1 VRYAWQISLYS
12 GLLLLAGCASYPL
25 KTTPSSPQQPI
36 AKVSAVKATIPKP
49 PSAVLGSL
57 LPKHGLVVPE
67 QIATTGQAHFDVS
80 VNNLPAR
87 QFFLALA
94 KGAPY
99 NVVVSRGVSG
109 RITLHLKNVTLS
121 EVMQT
126 VERVYGY
133 TYNKIG
139 NTWIVLSNEIQSRI
153 FHINYLDI
161 VRKAT
166 SKTRVT
172 SGQTTNAD
180 TAGLYGVGGI
190 GGLYGGGGGYGGL
203 GGRSGQSGGRP
214 LVAGSSVTTKSK
226 SNFWKSI
233 STALKAIVGSKGGSK
248 VVINPSSGVIVVR
261 AMPRQLQEVGRFI
274 HAVQNNVNREVI
286 IEAKILEVTL
296 NHSFQSGINWSQ
308 LMKAGSS
315 GSVLIGQV
323 AGQSLFNTGESSLQG
338 LPITVQPN
346 PSNPLLGFPTSA
358 FGGTFAAALN
368 LGDFNAFIEL
378 LKGQGAVHVLSSPRM
393 ATINNQDA
401 IIKVGHDEF
410 FVTSVNSN
418 TIAGTATTSS
428 SNINLTPFFS
438 GVALDV
444 TPQISAKGWV
454 TLYIHPTVSKVTD
467 QNKIITVNGQQNN
480 LPLAFSSVRES
491 DSIVRARSGQV
502 VVIGG
507 LMKKEVR
514 NQTYS
519 VPLLGDIPM
528 LGYLFRQ
535 QKQLIE
541 RTELV
546 ILLKPIVVGDGDV
559 WAHYTRERRAAA
571 ARLKPGS

>member
-1 VRYAWQISLYS
+1 MKS
-12 GLLLLAGCASYPL
+12 GWKIPLLVLPALVLVGCAGHPVAKSR
-25 KTTPSSPQQPI
+25 PSRIPESAPV
-36 AKVSAVKATIPKP
+36 AKPPAAILGALLPRSGPAVPGQITVTKNARFEVSA
-49 PSAVLGSL
+49 
-57 LPKHGLVVPE
+57 
-67 QIATTGQAHFDVS
+67 
-80 VNNLPAR
+80 NNLPVR

-99 NVVVSRGVSG
+99 NLVVSPGVSG
-109 RITLHLKNVTLS
+109 RITLHLKNVTLP

-126 VERVYGY
+126 LELVYGY
-133 TYNKIG
+133 AYNHIG
-139 NTWIVLSNEIQSRI
+139 NTWVILPNRMQTRI

-161 VRKAT
+161 KRKAT

-180 TAGLYGVGGI
+180 TAGLYGGSGGR
-190 GGLYGGGGGYGGL
+190 YGGSYGGTGR
-203 GGRSGQSGGRP
+203 GGSAISGRRP
-214 LVAGSSVTTKSK
+214 LVAGSSITTTSK
-226 SNFWKSI
+226 NDFWKSI
-233 STALKAIVGSKGGSK
+233 GTALKAIVGTVKGRK
-248 VVINPSSGVIVVR
+248 IVLNPNSGVIVVR
-261 AMPRQLQEVGRFI
+261 AMPRQLRLVGRFI
-274 HAVQNNVNREVI
+274 NKVQGSVNREVI

-296 NHSFQSGINWSQ
+296 SHGFQSGINWAA
-308 LMKAGSS
+308 LMQAGSGKS
-315 GSVLIGQV
+315 ILIGQV
-323 AGQSLFNTGESSLQG
+323 AGQDLFNTGLSSLQG
-338 LPITVQPN
+338 LPITIQPN
-346 PSNPLLGFPTSA
+346 PANPLSGFPTSA

-378 LKGQGAVHVLSSPRM
+378 LKSQGAVHVLSSPRM
-393 ATINNQDA
+393 ATINNQAA

-418 TIAGTATTSS
+418 TITGTATTSA

-444 TPQISAKGWV
+444 TPQISAKGWI

-467 QNKIITVNGQQNN
+467 QNKIITVNGQQND

-491 DSIVRARSGQV
+491 DSIVRARNGQV

-519 VPLLGDIPM
+519 VPLLGDLPL
-528 LGYLFRQ
+528 LGNLFRQ
-535 QKQLIE
+535 KRQLVS

-546 ILLKPIVVGDGDV
+546 ILLKPIVVGKGDT
-559 WAHYTRERRAAA
+559 WIHYTREQQAAA
-571 ARLKPGS
+571 ARLQSGG

>member
-1 VRYAWQISLYS
+1 MKPGRRI
-12 GLLLLAGCASYPL
+12 LLFILPVLALAGCAGHPVEKSR
-25 KTTPSSPQQPI
+25 PSRAPAANTI
-36 AKVSAVKATIPKP
+36 AKPPASILGALLPRSGPVVPGQIAVTENTRFEVSAN
-49 PSAVLGSL
+49 
-57 LPKHGLVVPE
+57 
-67 QIATTGQAHFDVS
+67 D
-80 VNNLPAR
+80 LPAR

-99 NVVVSRGVSG
+99 NMVVSRGVSG
-109 RITLHLKNVTLS
+109 RVTLHLKNVTLP

-126 VERVYGY
+126 VEQVYGY
-133 TYNKIG
+133 AYRHIG
-139 NTWIVLSNEIQSRI
+139 NTWIVLPNRMQTRI

-161 VRKAT
+161 KRKAT

-180 TAGLYGVGGI
+180 TAGLYGGYGG
-190 GGLYGGGGGYGGL
+190 GGLYGGYGGGGRL
-203 GGRSGQSGGRP
+203 GGRGTGAGRRP
-214 LVAGSSVTTKSK
+214 LVAGSSITTTSK
-226 SNFWKSI
+226 SDFWKSI
-233 STALKAIVGSKGGSK
+233 GAALKAIVGTAEGRK
-248 VVINPSSGVIVVR
+248 VVLNPNSGVIVVR
-261 AMPRQLQEVGRFI
+261 AMPRQLREVGRFI
-274 HAVQNNVNREVI
+274 NKVQGSVNREVI

-296 NHSFQSGINWSQ
+296 SHGFQSGINWAA
-308 LMKAGSS
+308 LMQAGS
-315 GSVLIGQV
+315 GKNILLGQV
-323 AGQSLFNTGESSLQG
+323 GGQNLFNTGFSSLQG

-346 PSNPLLGFPTSA
+346 PAQPLSGFPTAA
-358 FGGTFAAALN
+358 FGGTFAAVLN

-378 LKGQGAVHVLSSPRM
+378 LKNQGAVHVLSSPRM

-410 FVTSVNSN
+410 FVTRVNSN
-418 TIAGTATTSS
+418 TIIGAATTSA

-444 TPQISAKGWV
+444 TPQISANGWV

-519 VPLLGDIPM
+519 VPLLGDIPL
-528 LGYLFRQ
+528 LGNLFRQ
-535 QKQLIE
+535 KRQLVS

-546 ILLKPIVVGDGDV
+546 ILLKPIVVGEGDA
-559 WAHYTRERRAAA
+559 WARYTREQQAAA
-571 ARLKPGS
+571 ARLQSGG

>member
-1 VRYAWQISLYS
+1 
-12 GLLLLAGCASYPL
+12 
-25 KTTPSSPQQPI
+25 
-36 AKVSAVKATIPKP
+36 
-49 PSAVLGSL
+49 
-57 LPKHGLVVPE
+57 VVPGRI
-67 QIATTGQAHFDVS
+67 IATGKARFDVS

-99 NVVVSRGVSG
+99 NMVVSRGVRG

-180 TAGLYGVGGI
+180 TAGLYGIGGI
-190 GGLYGGGGGYGGL
+190 GGLYGGGGYGGL
-203 GGRSGQSGGRP
+203 GGRSGRSGQSGGRP

-226 SNFWKSI
+226 SDFWKSI
-233 STALKAIVGSKGGSK
+233 STALKAIVGRKSGSK

-274 HAVQNNVNREVI
+274 DAIQNNVNREVI

-315 GSVLIGQV
+315 GSILIGQV

-346 PSNPLLGFPTSA
+346 PSNPLVGFPTSA

-418 TIAGTATTSS
+418 TIAGTATTSA

-444 TPQISAKGWV
+444 TPQISSKGWV

-467 QNKIITVNGQQNN
+467 QNKVITVNGQQND

-519 VPLLGDIPM
+519 VPLLGDIPL

-535 QKQLIE
+535 QKQMVE

-546 ILLKPIVVGDGDV
+546 ILLKPVVVGEGDV

-571 ARLKPGS
+571 ERLKPGS

>member
-1 VRYAWQISLYS
+1 MKS
-12 GLLLLAGCASYPL
+12 GWKIPLLVLPALVLLGCAGHPVAESPPSR
-25 KTTPSSPQQPI
+25 TPSATVAKPPASILGALLPQSGPAVPGQI
-36 AKVSAVKATIPKP
+36 AVTENTRFEVSA
-49 PSAVLGSL
+49 
-57 LPKHGLVVPE
+57 
-67 QIATTGQAHFDVS
+67 
-80 VNNLPAR
+80 NNLPVR

-99 NVVVSRGVSG
+99 NLVVSPGVSG
-109 RITLHLKNVTLS
+109 RITLHLKNVTLP

-126 VERVYGY
+126 LELVYGY
-133 TYNKIG
+133 SYNHIG
-139 NTWIVLSNEIQSRI
+139 DTWVILPNRMQTRI
-153 FHINYLDI
+153 FHIDYLDI
-161 VRKAT
+161 KRKAT

-180 TAGLYGVGGI
+180 TAGLYGRGGS
-190 GGLYGGGGGYGGL
+190 GGGGRYGGSGRL
-203 GGRSGQSGGRP
+203 GGGAASGRRP
-214 LVAGSSVTTKSK
+214 LVSGSSITTTSK
-226 SNFWKSI
+226 NDFWQSI
-233 STALKAIVGSKGGSK
+233 GTALKAIVGTAGGRK
-248 VVINPSSGVIVVR
+248 IVLNPNSGVIVVR
-261 AMPRQLQEVGRFI
+261 AMPRQLRIVGRFI
-274 HAVQNNVNREVI
+274 NKVQGSVNREVI

-296 NHSFQSGINWSQ
+296 SHGFQSGINWAA
-308 LMKAGSS
+308 LMQAGNGKSI
-315 GSVLIGQV
+315 LIGQV
-323 AGQSLFNTGESSLQG
+323 AGQNMFNTGLSSLLG

-346 PSNPLLGFPTSA
+346 PANPITGFPTSA
-358 FGGTFAAALN
+358 FGGTFAAVLN

-378 LKGQGAVHVLSSPRM
+378 LKSQGAVHVLSSPRM

-418 TIAGTATTSS
+418 TITGTATTSA

-444 TPQISAKGWV
+444 TPQISAKGWI

-467 QNKIITVNGQQNN
+467 QNKIITVNGQQND

-519 VPLLGDIPM
+519 VPLLGDLPL
-528 LGYLFRQ
+528 LGNLFRQ
-535 QKQLIE
+535 KRQLVS

-546 ILLKPIVVGDGDV
+546 ILLKPIVVGGGDT
-559 WAHYTRERRAAA
+559 WIRYTREQQAAA
-571 ARLKPGS
+571 ARLQSGG

>member
-1 VRYAWQISLYS
+1 MKPGWSI
-12 GLLLLAGCASYPL
+12 LLFILPALALTGCAGHPATQSR
-25 KTTPSSPQQPI
+25 PSPAPKAGTI
-36 AKVSAVKATIPKP
+36 AKPPASILGALLPQSGPVIPGQITVTGTPRFEVSA
-49 PSAVLGSL
+49 
-57 LPKHGLVVPE
+57 
-67 QIATTGQAHFDVS
+67 
-80 VNNLPAR
+80 NNLPVR

-99 NVVVSRGVSG
+99 NLIVSPGVSG
-109 RITLHLKNVTLS
+109 RITLHLRNVTLP

-126 VERVYGY
+126 LELVYGY
-133 TYNKIG
+133 AYNHIG
-139 NTWIVLSNEIQSRI
+139 NTWIVLPNRMQTRI

-161 VRKAT
+161 KRKAT

-180 TAGLYGVGGI
+180 TAGLYGRGG
-190 GGLYGGGGGYGGL
+190 YGGGGLSGGSGRL
-203 GGRSGQSGGRP
+203 GGTTSGRRP
-214 LVAGSSVTTKSK
+214 LVAGSSITTTSK
-226 SNFWKSI
+226 NDFWQSI
-233 STALKAIVGSKGGSK
+233 GTALKAIVGTADGRKI
-248 VVINPSSGVIVVR
+248 VLNPNSGVIVVR
-261 AMPRQLQEVGRFI
+261 AMPRQLREVGQFI
-274 HAVQNNVNREVI
+274 NKVQGSVNREVI

-296 NHSFQSGINWSQ
+296 SHGFQSGINWAA
-308 LMKAGSS
+308 LMQAGNGKSI
-315 GSVLIGQV
+315 LLGQV
-323 AGQSLFNTGESSLQG
+323 AGQDLFNTGLSSLQG

-346 PSNPLLGFPTSA
+346 PANPITGFPTSA
-358 FGGTFAAALN
+358 FGGTFAAVLN

-378 LKGQGAVHVLSSPRM
+378 LKSQGAVHVLSSPRM

-418 TIAGTATTSS
+418 TITGTATTSA

-444 TPQISAKGWV
+444 TPQISAKGWI

-467 QNKIITVNGQQNN
+467 QNKIITVNGQRND
-480 LPLAFSSVRES
+480 LPLAYSSVRES

-519 VPLLGDIPM
+519 VPLLGDLPL
-528 LGYLFRQ
+528 LGNLFRQ
-535 QKQLIE
+535 KRQIVS

-546 ILLKPIVVGDGDV
+546 ILLKPIVVGEGDTWV
-559 WAHYTRERRAAA
+559 RYTREQQAAA
-571 ARLKPGS
+571 ARLQSGG

>member
-1 VRYAWQISLYS
+1 MKPDWRIMLFILPTLV
-12 GLLLLAGCASYPL
+12 LAGCAGHPVTLSR
-25 KTTPSSPQQPI
+25 PSRAPAPGTI
-36 AKVSAVKATIPKP
+36 AKP
-49 PSAVLGSL
+49 PASILGAL
-57 LPKHGLVVPE
+57 LPRSGPVVPG
-67 QIATTGQAHFDVS
+67 QITAAGNPRFDVS
-80 VNNLPAR
+80 ASDLPAR

-99 NVVVSRGVSG
+99 NMVVSRGVSG
-109 RITLHLKNVTLS
+109 RITLHLKNVTLP

-126 VERVYGY
+126 MEQVYGY
-133 TYNKIG
+133 AYNHIG
-139 NTWIVLSNEIQSRI
+139 NTWIVLPNRMQTRI

-161 VRKAT
+161 KRKAS

-180 TAGLYGVGGI
+180 TAGLYGGIGGY
-190 GGLYGGGGGYGGL
+190 GGLYGGGGRFGARGVGA
-203 GGRSGQSGGRP
+203 GRRP
-214 LVAGSSVTTKSK
+214 LIAGSSITTTSK
-226 SNFWKSI
+226 SEFWKSI
-233 STALKAIVGSKGGSK
+233 GTALKAIVGTGEGRK
-248 VVINPSSGVIVVR
+248 VVLNPNSGVIVVR
-261 AMPRQLQEVGRFI
+261 AMPRQLRQIGRFI
-274 HAVQNNVNREVI
+274 NRVQGSVNREVI

-296 NHSFQSGINWSQ
+296 SHGFQSGINWAA
-308 LMKAGSS
+308 LMRAGSGKS
-315 GSVLIGQV
+315 ILLGQV
-323 AGQSLFNTGESSLQG
+323 AGQNLFNTGLSSLQG
-338 LPITVQPN
+338 LPVTVQPN
-346 PSNPLLGFPTSA
+346 PAKPLSGFPTSA
-358 FGGTFAAALN
+358 FGGTFAAVLN

-378 LKGQGAVHVLSSPRM
+378 LKSQGAVHVLSSPRM

-418 TIAGTATTSS
+418 TITGTATTSA

-444 TPQISAKGWV
+444 TPQISSNGWV

-519 VPLLGDIPM
+519 VPLIGDIP
-528 LGYLFRQ
+528 LFGNLFRQ
-535 QKQLIE
+535 KRQLVS

-546 ILLKPIVVGDGDV
+546 ILLKPIVVGEGNA
-559 WAHYTRERRAAA
+559 WARYTREQQATA
-571 ARLKPGS
+571 ARLQSGG